1 MAALLLSR
9 LASSLLP
16 ALALL
21 AGAGAGAATAPEY
34 DRTAPINLEAA
45 SSDFDY
51 KNNTLLFRN
60 VKVTQGPLTVEAREA
75 HATGLDFEN
84 AKWDLKGDVRI
95 TVPDGKLAADAATV
109 LFRNNNILNAVVHGS
124 PATFEQVLKETK
136 QLARGRADTIEYDVQ
151 QSTVS
156 LAGQAWLTDGQ
167 NEIRGETLV
176 YDIARQRVAANPG
189 RSEPGGVHITINPT
203 ETPALRDKHKDK
215 DKPAP
220 PQDTSPTSE
229 KDPPK

>member
-1 MAALLLSR
+1 MAASLLSR
-9 LASSLLP
+9 IASLFAP
-16 ALALL
+16 AVALL
-21 AGAGAGAATAPEY
+21 ASAGAATAQEY

-84 AKWDLKGDVRI
+84 SKWDLKGDVRI

-109 LFRNNNILNAVVHGS
+109 LFKNNTILNAVVHGA

-136 QLARGRADTIEYDVQ
+136 QLAKGRADTIQYDVQ

-156 LAGQAWLTDGQ
+156 LSGQAWLTDGQ

-189 RSEPGGVHITINPT
+189 RSEPGGVHITINPK
-203 ETPALRDKHKDK
+203 ETPGLRDKLKDK
-215 DKPAP
+215 DEAAP
-220 PQDTSPTSE
+220 PQGTPPTGE
-229 KDPPK
+229 KDPPQ

>member
-1 MAALLLSR
+1 MAASPPSRVATRLALAAALL
-9 LASSLLP
+9 AH
-16 ALALL
+16 
-21 AGAGAGAATAPEY
+21 AGAAVCQEY

-75 HATGLDFEN
+75 RATGLNFEN
-84 AKWDLKGDVRI
+84 SKWNLKGDIRI

-109 LFRNNNILNAVVHGS
+109 LFRDNVIMNAVVRGA
-124 PATFEQVLKETK
+124 PATFEQVLEETR

-156 LAGQAWLTDGQ
+156 LSGQAWLTDGQ
-167 NEIRGETLV
+167 NEISGETLV
-176 YDIARQRVAANPG
+176 YDIGRQRVAANPG
-189 RSEPGGVHITINPT
+189 RSEPGGVRITINPK
-203 ETPALRDKHKDK
+203 ETAALRDKNKK
-215 DKPAP
+215 NATP
-220 PQDTSPTSE
+220 PPEGPPNSD
-229 KDPPK
+229 KDPPQ